1 MIPNYI
7 SCVLTAGFPSDR
19 MSQLAGTALPV
30 VERRKGPPLVSRKIE
45 ICAMDS
51 RFETTRLLD
60 RMCEGDSAAS
70 EALIPLLYREL
81 RAIAAHCLKSERHGH
96 TLQPTALVHEA
107 FLKLVDQKNANYRSR
122 GHFMAI
128 AAMVMRR
135 ILVSHAEKRAAAKRG
150 GGAARVP
157 LDDDLGAKEET
168 RIDLVALDEAMNKLA
183 QFDARKA
190 KVVEQR
196 FFAGI
201 EMSQIAENLGVSL
214 STVKRDWEY
223 ARTWL
228 MREIEPGG

>member
-1 MIPNYI
+1 LNLKKILAMAEKPNI
-7 SCVLTAGFPSDR
+7 TLLLERLRDGDSSSSDAIVSLLYEELR
-19 MSQLAGTALPV
+19 SIAARCLRS
-30 VERRKGPPLVSRKIE
+30 ERR
-45 ICAMDS
+45 
-51 RFETTRLLD
+51 
-60 RMCEGDSAAS
+60 
-70 EALIPLLYREL
+70 
-81 RAIAAHCLKSERHGH
+81 GH

-107 FLKLVDQKNANYRSR
+107 FLKLVDQKDADYRSR

-150 GGAARVP
+150 GGAARIP
-157 LDDDLGAKEET
+157 LDDELGAGGE
-168 RIDLVALDEAMNKLA
+168 RSIDLIALDEAMNKLA
-183 QFDARKA
+183 QLDPRKA

-201 EMSQIAENLGVSL
+201 EMSHIAENLGVSL

-228 MREIEPGG
+228 MREIECGD

>member
-1 MIPNYI
+1 M
-7 SCVLTAGFPSDR
+7 AEKSDIT
-19 MSQLAGTALPV
+19 Q
-30 VERRKGPPLVSRKIE
+30 
-45 ICAMDS
+45 
-51 RFETTRLLD
+51 LLD
-60 RMCEGDSAAS
+60 RLRDGDSAAS
-70 EALIPLLYREL
+70 EAIIPLLYEEL
-81 RAIAAHCLKSERHGH
+81 RAIAARCLKSERRGH
-96 TLQPTALVHEA
+96 TLQPTALVHEV
-107 FLKLVDQKNANYRSR
+107 FLKLVNQKDADYRSR

-157 LDDDLGAKEET
+157 FDDEMGAHLEKN
-168 RIDLVALDEAMNKLA
+168 IDLVALDEAMNKLA
-183 QFDARKA
+183 QRDPRKA

-228 MREIEPGG
+228 MREIECSE

>member
-1 MIPNYI
+1 M
-7 SCVLTAGFPSDR
+7 ADR
-19 MSQLAGTALPV
+19 V
-30 VERRKGPPLVSRKIE
+30 DI
-45 ICAMDS
+45 
-51 RFETTRLLD
+51 TRLLD
-60 RMCEGDSAAS
+60 RLRDGDSTAS
-70 EALIPLLYREL
+70 EAIIPLLYGEL
-81 RAIAAHCLKSERHGH
+81 RAIAARCLRSERRGH

-107 FLKLVDQKNANYRSR
+107 FLKLVNQKNADYRSR

-150 GGAARVP
+150 GGAARIP
-157 LDDDLGAKEET
+157 LNDELCAVGD
-168 RIDLVALDEAMNKLA
+168 RPIDLIALEEALNKLV
-183 QFDARKA
+183 QLDPRKV

-201 EMSQIAENLGVSL
+201 EMSHIAENLGVSL

-228 MREIEPGG
+228 LREIECGD

>member
-1 MIPNYI
+1 
-7 SCVLTAGFPSDR
+7 
-19 MSQLAGTALPV
+19 MSRHKEAKFFGPQGCTP
-30 VERRKGPPLVSRKIE
+30 ERRAKRLIE
-45 ICAMDS
+45 AVEISNMAD
-51 RFETTRLLD
+51 EQTNITRLLS
-60 RMCEGDSAAS
+60 RMRDGDSAAS
-70 EALIPLLYREL
+70 EAIVPLLYKEL
-81 RAIAAHCLKSERHGH
+81 RAIAAHCLKSERRGH

-107 FLKLVDQKNANYRSR
+107 YLKLVNQKDADYRSR

-135 ILVSHAEKRAAAKRG
+135 VLVTHAEKRSAAKRG
-150 GGAARVP
+150 GGAERVP
-157 LDDDLGAKEET
+157 FDDALGARDE
-168 RIDLVALDEAMNKLA
+168 RSIDLLALDEALMKLA
-183 QFDARKA
+183 RRDPRKA

-228 MREIEPGG
+228 MREIQTVD